1 MWSQLSDKGS
11 CSRSVSR
18 EAIIMCWADHREWD
32 DVRPILQDVVIN
44 QIKHTVFSSW
54 WQIRQESRLEEIIR
68 EPAEHYF
75 VFRIPGHGL
84 MTDSFNKL
92 FTPSPYPA
100 QNWSPTCFEQKH
112 VNCRD
117 SQWAFCGLWTLCGV
131 SREKKQMSST
141 MLKWTFNKN
150 LPFITLSKGGRRT
163 SLRVEAK
170 NFVEPKCGNWCAA
183 FEWLLTVSDLYF
195 SSFSDIFC
203 CDAEFV
209 HSTEECVEW

>member
-1 MWSQLSDKGS
+1 
-11 CSRSVSR
+11 
-18 EAIIMCWADHREWD
+18 MCWADHWEWD

-44 QIKHTVFSSW
+44 QIKHKVFSCW
-54 WQIRQESRLEEIIR
+54 WQLRQESRLEEFIR

-112 VNCRD
+112 VNCQD

-150 LPFITLSKGGRRT
+150 LPFITLSKGGGEPVCGLKQKLCRAEMWKLMCGLWVTTYCQR
-163 SLRVEAK
+163 
-170 NFVEPKCGNWCAA
+170 FV
-183 FEWLLTVSDLYF
+183 FF
-195 SSFSDIFC
+195 
-203 CDAEFV
+203 
-209 HSTEECVEW
+209 